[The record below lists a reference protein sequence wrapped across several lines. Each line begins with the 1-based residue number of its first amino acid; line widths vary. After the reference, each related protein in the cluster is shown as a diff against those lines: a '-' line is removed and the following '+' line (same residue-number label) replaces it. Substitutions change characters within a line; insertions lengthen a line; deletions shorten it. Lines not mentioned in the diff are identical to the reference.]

1 MLRATTILAV
11 SLSLVVAA
19 CGGGKKEPATPS
31 DAVQNVPSE
40 NGVRDNVK
48 KASEPAAA
56 EFPAADGATLQELA
70 DKMAAGPQLALASS
84 VFTTPGDSRMAFGM
98 IAADGTP
105 VYGPTAIYV
114 APTPDAKAEG
124 PFVAPA
130 DVLLTD
136 KRYRSK
142 QAATTTDPFVAVYG
156 ADVKFAKQGKYAVL
170 ATTKKADGSLTGA
183 TGEIN
188 VSTTDEDRIPGVGDK
203 APKVHTDTLETAK
216 GDVSKI
222 DTRVPPSDMHDVDF
236 ADVVGKKPVALLFST
251 PQLCQSRV
259 CGPVTD
265 MELQMKAKYG
275 DRMDFIHQEVYVN
288 NQINQG
294 LREPLKAFNLASEP
308 WLFVVNAKGVITA
321 RLEGSIGVTQFENAV
336 KSGL

>member
-1 MLRATTILAV
+1 MLRATTIVAVLV
-11 SLSLVVAA
+11 SLLVAA
-19 CGGGKKEPATPS
+19 CGGKKEPTTPS

-48 KASEPAAA
+48 KASEPTAD

-70 DKMAAGPQLALASS
+70 SKLAAGPQLVLASS
-84 VFTTPGDSRMAFGM
+84 VFTSPGDSRMAFGM
-98 IAADGTP
+98 INDDGTP

-156 ADVKFAKQGKYAVL
+156 ADIKFPKKGKYAVL
-170 ATTKKADGSLTGA
+170 GVTKKADGSLTGA
-183 TGEIN
+183 TGQID
-188 VSTTDEDRIPGVGDK
+188 VSSVDADPIPGVGDK
-203 APKVHTDTLETAK
+203 APKVHTDTLDSAK

-222 DTRVPPSDMHDVDF
+222 DTRVPPSDMHAVDF

-251 PQLCQSRV
+251 PQLCQSQV

-265 MELQMKAKYG
+265 MELQMKSKYG
-275 DRMDFIHQEVYVN
+275 DRMEFIHQEVYVDN
-288 NQINQG
+288 SIQKG
-294 LREPLKAFNLASEP
+294 LRKPLQEFNLRTEP
-308 WLFVVNAKGVITA
+308 WLFVVNAKGIITA